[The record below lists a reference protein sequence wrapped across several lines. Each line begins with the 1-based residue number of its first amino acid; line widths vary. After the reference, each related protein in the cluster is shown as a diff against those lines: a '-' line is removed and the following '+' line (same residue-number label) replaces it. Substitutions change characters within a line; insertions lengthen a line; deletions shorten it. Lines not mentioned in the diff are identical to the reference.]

1 MKKTLISVIS
11 ICLFFIG
18 ATSQVLGSAIKSFSD
33 VEYMGGETD
42 IYSNH
47 MVWSSTID
55 GSKQI
60 FYKNLVTGDSKQ
72 ITNTASPKESPTV
85 GETSAGDIIIVWTDK
100 RNHAKTDALWDVY
113 SYKLLTSEEKKL
125 NSVAGQ
131 YVAPSVHGNYSV
143 WHDLTS
149 KKMYVYHFTNS
160 QEELIGEGSKPVV
173 FDGKVVYKNLA
184 DGGLK
189 LYDITTKQHHTI
201 LELPYQKNVNNFTFN
216 GKKVLWSEENLDG
229 EIQYRLTDAVANQR
243 EIIDLSPMEKP
254 KTRYS
259 DLAIGE
265 NYGAWVQE
273 KNGVAQIIG
282 ADLQSGRAFQMTSGT
297 TNQKLI
303 SIEQDLVVMKGNNG
317 KLDSKKIT
325 PLNHQNSQSSGQS
338 EVSNM
343 ITKEMGPEGGIIEE
357 GDLGL
362 KLMIPANAF
371 SKQTKITIKKIS
383 GANKDSKFVQ
393 VGDSFEI
400 TADQPFEKNAI
411 LVIAFDESKL
421 KAGQSKKLAVYNQKS
436 QQQWEYMGGRIDYEN
451 NNVQIEIKN
460 NGHYAALLYDK
471 TFSDIQRHW
480 AQYEIEV
487 LTSHWITNGM
497 NDEQFKPNHQLTRA
511 EFAKMLV
518 LSQGLNPISPTKGS
532 FSDVDAT
539 HWGFEWIEAAKRAE
553 IINGNANGMFLP
565 NAKVTREE
573 MMTMLVRT
581 IEKENQTTINKTQIP
596 LSSFNDADKISD
608 WAKPYV
614 EKAIQTGL
622 IQGANGKVNPLSS
635 STRAEAAVVIYRL
648 IEQENGGGMNVE

>member
-1 MKKTLISVIS
+1 MNKTFVSFIT
-11 ICLFFIG
+11 ICLFFILG
-18 ATSQVLGSAIKSFSD
+18 TSQVLGNAIKSYSD
-33 VEYMGGETD
+33 IDYMGGETD
-42 IYSNH
+42 IFNNH

-229 EIQYRLTDAVANQR
+229 EIQYRLTDAVASQP
-243 EIIDLSPMEKP
+243 EIIDLTPMEKP

-265 NYGAWVQE
+265 NYGAWVQDI
-273 KNGVAQIIG
+273 NGVAQIIG
-282 ADLQSGRAFQMTSGT
+282 ADLQSGRSFQMTSGT

-338 EVSNM
+338 EVNM
-343 ITKEMGPEGGIIEE
+343 ITKEIGPEGGIIEE
-357 GDLGL
+357 SDLGL
-362 KLMIPANAF
+362 KLMISANTF
-371 SKQTKITIKKIS
+371 SKQTKITIRKIS
-383 GANKDSKFVQ
+383 GGNKDTKFIQ

-400 TADQPFEKNAI
+400 IADQPFEKNAI

-436 QQQWEYMGGRIDYEN
+436 QQQWEYMGGQIDNEN
-451 NNVQIEIKN
+451 KNIQIEIKN

-518 LSQGLNPISPTKGS
+518 LSQGLNPISPTKSS

-539 HWGFEWIEAAKRAE
+539 HWGYEWIEAAKRAG

-581 IEKENQTTINKTQIP
+581 IEKENRTPINKAQIP
-596 LSSFNDADKISD
+596 LSSFNDAEKISD

-622 IQGANGKVNPLSS
+622 IQGTNGKVNPLSS